1 MWLWIGELKIVK
13 EMLVD
18 VDGDVFGKEEGKNAT
33 VVDAEILE
41 VSFHGMRVVPSNVN
55 CWMEEVLYLGLCLVN
70 GIVKRIVVC
79 EDNGMLIGGVD
90 GILKEMLFI
99 LRKLVL

>member
-1 MWLWIGELKIVK
+1 
-13 EMLVD
+13 
-18 VDGDVFGKEEGKNAT
+18 
-33 VVDAEILE
+33 
-41 VSFHGMRVVPSNVN
+41 
-55 CWMEEVLYLGLCLVN
+55 MEEVLYLGLCLVN

-99 LRKLVL
+99 ECGTFGKDGIRSVVRVIDACKGNLVKGIVKEVDVKE